1 MKLRDLVDQFAA
13 GMECDIF
20 LLDGLDD
27 ALLGTAMLND
37 DQVVAVYDYQLCIKT
52 LMKDQGSTYEDAV
65 DYFDFNISN
74 LKLVGGPIFL
84 ERHGA

>member
-1 MKLRDLVDQFAA
+1 MKLRDLIDEFAA
-13 GMECDIF
+13 NMECDLF
-20 LLDGLDD
+20 LLDGFDA

-37 DQVVAVYDYQLCIKT
+37 DQVVAVYDYQLCIKS
-52 LMKDQGSTYEDAV
+52 LMEDQGATYEEAV
-65 DYFDFNISN
+65 DYFDFNISK

>member
-1 MKLRDLVDQFAA
+1 MKLRDLIDEFSANLDC
-13 GMECDIF
+13 ELF

-27 ALLGTAMLND
+27 ALLGTVMLND
-37 DQVVAVYDYQLCIKT
+37 DQVVAVYDYQLCIKA
-52 LMKDQGSTYEDAV
+52 LREDQGLTYEEAV
-65 DYFDFNISN
+65 DYFDFNISR

>member
-1 MKLRDLVDQFAA
+1 MKLRDLIDEFAA
-13 GMECDIF
+13 NMECDLF

-27 ALLGTAMLND
+27 ALLGTATLND
-37 DQVVAVYDYQLCIKT
+37 DRVVAVYDYQLCIKA
-52 LMKDQGSTYEDAV
+52 LMEDQGSTYEEAV
-65 DYFDFNISN
+65 DYFDFNISK